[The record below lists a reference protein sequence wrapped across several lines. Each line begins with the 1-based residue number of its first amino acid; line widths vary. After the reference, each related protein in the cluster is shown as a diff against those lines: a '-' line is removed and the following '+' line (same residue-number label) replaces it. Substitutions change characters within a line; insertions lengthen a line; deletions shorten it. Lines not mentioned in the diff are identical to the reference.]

1 MKKISITTE
10 EAREILAEAKAYCI
24 AAGHEKPT
32 AKNIHDAIAYEHG
45 EAFALAVSKH
55 NVYLGLGVRRFH
67 ESLYEANVE
76 NVAAG
81 KVEAKRLGRLN
92 RSLKGLGRMIGAGGL
107 FGGPR

>member
-1 MKKISITTE
+1 MKKISVTTE
-10 EAREILAEAKAYCI
+10 DAREILADAKAACI
-24 AAGHEKPT
+24 AAGNEKPT

-45 EAFALAVSKH
+45 EAFAVAVSKH

-67 ESLYEANVE
+67 ESLYAD
-76 NVAAG
+76 VAA
-81 KVEAKRLGRLN
+81 KRAARLN